1 MDYSLEQK
9 KIKKK
14 RKLKKAKMEYTTNKV
29 QKKNKLIG
37 ITVTRAE

>member
-9 KIKKK
+9 KTKKK

-29 QKKNKLIG
+29 QKKQAYRNNG
-37 ITVTRAE
+37 NPS